1 MKVIGIVLVILGLL
15 GFIFGGIVFNRTETV
30 ADVGPVEIQREET
43 ERIPITPIASGVA
56 VVAGLALVFMGSRR
70 RAT

>member
-1 MKVIGIVLVILGLL
+1 MRPIGIVLVILGLL
-15 GFIFGGIVFNRTETV
+15 GFIFGGIVFNRQETV
-30 ADVGPVEIQREET
+30 ADIGPVEIQQEKT

-70 RAT
+70 RVT